1 MAVNNKSIE
10 KRPAA
15 GRRVQA
21 GFAAHRA
28 QFRASF
34 ACLNGRAVAIGRT
47 MVSEALNSLKEAK
60 LALQRQLAQRQE
72 YRALLIVDRATQ
84 ELAEI
89 LEPLSAPVAARFVSP
104 ATEEPAKA
112 PSAIATMAAI
122 TEAEQR
128 EDRVG
133 EALIDA
139 TVAVDESPGAPSSFA
154 ALENRAPEAPVAEQA
169 MVEEPI
175 KTASRAI
182 DLFLSSTTQTAQT
195 AAPPR
200 PRSYLPF
207 VASPRLVNTVGVN

>member
-1 MAVNNKSIE
+1 MAVNNKSIDE
-10 KRPAA
+10 RPAA
-15 GRRVQA
+15 GRCIQA
-21 GFAAHRA
+21 DFAAHRA
-28 QFRASF
+28 QFRASY
-34 ACLNGRAVAIGRT
+34 ACLNERAVAIGRT

-60 LALQRQLAQRQE
+60 LALQRQLGQRQE

-89 LEPLSAPVAARFVSP
+89 LGPLSAPVAAHFVSP
-104 ATEEPAKA
+104 AAEEPAEA
-112 PSAIATMAAI
+112 PSAVATMAAI

-139 TVAVDESPGAPSSFA
+139 TVAVDESPGALATFA

-169 MVEEPI
+169 RVEEPI

-207 VASPRLVNTVGVN
+207 VASPRLVNTVSVN

>member
-1 MAVNNKSIE
+1 
-10 KRPAA
+10 
-15 GRRVQA
+15 
-21 GFAAHRA
+21 
-28 QFRASF
+28 
-34 ACLNGRAVAIGRT
+34 
-47 MVSEALNSLKEAK
+47 

-89 LEPLSAPVAARFVSP
+89 LEPLSTPVAARFVSP

-139 TVAVDESPGAPSSFA
+139 TVAVDESPGAPSCFA

-207 VASPRLVNTVGVN
+207 VASPRLVNIVGVN